1 MKAIIAT
8 ELRKRISDKYGAGH
22 FGASRTS
29 RRPDGSK
36 KIRKHN
42 GIDYLCPPE
51 SQVLSPVTGKITKLG
66 YAYKKDENEN
76 PYRYVQ
82 VTASDGKQHRVFYVE
97 PILPLGRRVRE
108 GDIIGFS
115 QDLGK
120 RYPGITDHVHYEI
133 IHEGKY
139 INPEG

>member
-8 ELRKRISDKYGAGH
+8 ELRKRISDKWGAGH
-22 FGASRTS
+22 FGASRGS
-29 RRPDGSK
+29 R
-36 KIRKHN
+36 IHH
-42 GIDYLCPPE
+42 GIDYICPPE

-82 VTASDGKQHRVFYVE
+82 ITAQDDKQHRVFYVE
-97 PILPLGRRVRE
+97 PILAVGRYVRE

-115 QDLGK
+115 QDLGE
-120 RYPGITDHVHYEI
+120 RYQGITPHVHYEI
-133 IHEGKY
+133 KLDGRY
-139 INPEG
+139 LDPEG